1 MPLGNCKVELKHKS
15 TKSCI
20 LSVATVANANA
31 NCNDIIST
39 IKETQLYGS
48 VLLSRTIKAS

>member
-39 IKETQLYGS
+39 IKETKLYGS